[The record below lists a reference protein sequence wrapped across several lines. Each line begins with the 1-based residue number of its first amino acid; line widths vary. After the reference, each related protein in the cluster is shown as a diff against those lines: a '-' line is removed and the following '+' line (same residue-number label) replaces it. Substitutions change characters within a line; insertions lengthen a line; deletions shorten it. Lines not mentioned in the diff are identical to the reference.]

1 MTRGRRN
8 PLLALSALVLALAG
22 PACTK
27 SSPTAEDAK
36 TEPAAAPAAA
46 ADDAQEEAAPAAAA
60 PAAAGGE
67 EITTTL
73 PAPEIKL
80 LDAGQEPRAPLRV
93 KVEAG
98 QRETMLMTMTM
109 GMEMDMGGMG
119 AMPKMAMP
127 PIAMSMGIHVT
138 SVSDTGDF
146 RYEFSLDSVDVKARP
161 SDPPEIAEAM
171 KGAMAG
177 MVGMSG
183 SSVVSNRGEVRE
195 ASFKLPPNALP
206 QVKQTMDS
214 MQQSIKQI
222 AVPFPEE
229 AVGIG
234 AKWEVISAGAEINGI
249 TMTQKSSYE
258 VLERDGDTLTLA
270 TTVNQDAEPQVMK
283 APGIPATATV
293 YLEELESDGSGKS
306 SFNLTHVSPVSG
318 TMDLTSKM
326 RMSVDAGGQKQAMK
340 MNMDLGLE
348 IEGK

>member
-27 SSPTAEDAK
+27 GSPSPEETK
-36 TEPAAAPAAA
+36 TEPAAAPAADASA
-46 ADDAQEEAAPAAAA
+46 AAKEAAPPQA
-60 PAAAGGE
+60 PVADGE

-73 PAPEIKL
+73 PVPQITL
-80 LDAGQEPRAPLRV
+80 LDAGQEPREPLRV

-98 QRETMLMTMTM
+98 QHETMLMTMTM
-109 GMEMDMGGMG
+109 GIEMDMGGMG
-119 AMPKMAMP
+119 AMPKMAVP
-127 PIAMSMGIHVT
+127 PIEMNMAIHVT

-146 RYEFSLDSVDVKARP
+146 RYTFSLDKVDVRPRP

-195 ASFKLPPNALP
+195 ASFKLPTNAMP
-206 QVKQTMDS
+206 QMKQTMDS

-222 AVPFPEE
+222 AVPFPAE
-229 AVGIG
+229 AVGVG
-234 AKWEVISAGAEINGI
+234 AKWEVVSAAAEINGI

-258 VLERDGDTLTLA
+258 LLERDGDTFKLA
-270 TTVNQDAEPQVMK
+270 TTVSQDAEPQVMK
-283 APGIPATATV
+283 APGMPATATV
-293 YLEELESDGSGKS
+293 YLEELESDGSGRS
-306 SFNLTHVSPVSG
+306 SFDLRHVSPVSG
-318 TMDLTSKM
+318 TMNLTSKM
-326 RMSVDAGGQKQAMK
+326 RMTVDAGGQKQAMK
-340 MNMDLGLE
+340 MNMDLGLD
-348 IEGK
+348 ITGK